1 MKQGVKIHQQ
11 LMQTFNLRNQIEGII
26 ILNASYLT
34 EGLFTTK
41 CLCTIFT
48 CSYILKYRSWDTP
61 IRIFFKHSAWNMN
74 AWKNLTHFFN
84 FNGFGVTVVKSKK
97 FHAIVVKKLVAISM
111 CSTKVG
117 FGAEFSTPI
126 RIFFKLGISLT
137 GTWTENDSQFNTSLK
152 GSTWC
157 WDIKPGTHSAYVTST
172 ILGLATSWPPGQ
184 MQNLL
189 FFNVSLYDNSL
200 VMFRKLVHLDLS
212 PSNAEEAP
220 A

>member
-11 LMQTFNLRNQIEGII
+11 LMQTFNLRSQIEGII

-84 FNGFGVTVVKSKK
+84 FNGFGVTLVKSKK
-97 FHAIVVKKLVAISM
+97 FHASTCNCSQNVASHMHVLNKRWMRCWLFNNDMPPSWEQILV
-111 CSTKVG
+111 
-117 FGAEFSTPI
+117 
-126 RIFFKLGISLT
+126 
-137 GTWTENDSQFNTSLK
+137 
-152 GSTWC
+152 
-157 WDIKPGTHSAYVTST
+157 
-172 ILGLATSWPPGQ
+172 
-184 MQNLL
+184 
-189 FFNVSLYDNSL
+189 
-200 VMFRKLVHLDLS
+200 
-212 PSNAEEAP
+212 
-220 A
+220 